1 MAKEIYIG
9 GPSAGNMI
17 GALGDMESGMV
28 YKTTDEAEYVKNSSL
43 CKYGSGSQ
51 AFQQSASATELSYT
65 LRDASGTQVYPLDST
80 HMYYFSIWVMQR
92 TSLNLSIGVNYGITV
107 PILSGSKNTQLNVW
121 EQHSAIFTPSQK
133 AGYPIAI
140 ICNNYPGNNALVNV
154 DGLMLVDLTEA
165 FGAGGEPDIA
175 WCNANIPFTTS
186 RETTYGIAR
195 KIKKCYIGVDGVARK
210 IKKAY
215 IGVDGVARLI
225 YTSGD
230 TWKKY
235 SASRSWNDGWYSQ
248 TDNEVGNTHTSGG
261 YYGSPVSTNFYDGY
275 TFSQDSGFS
284 GTTTSSSGKYKID
297 TTHVYIAGEFAVN
310 EDKTTDTNIYVDITW
325 ECVASALYYSGWYT
339 YTKGTYIADVEA
351 EEGQLPTTSTVEN
364 TEDNGNRI
372 YVYENGT
379 LYCYEKVA

>member
-17 GALGDMESGMV
+17 GALGDMEIGTV
-28 YKTTDEAEYVKNSSL
+28 YKTTAEAEYVKNSSL

-65 LRDASGTQVYPLDST
+65 LRDSSGALGLKSVSD
-80 HMYYFSIWVMQR
+80 HKYYFCIWVMQR
-92 TSLNLSIGVNYGITV
+92 TSVNLS
-107 PILSGSKNTQLNVW
+107 LSVKLSVDEIISKAKNTQLNVW
-121 EQHSAIFTPSQK
+121 EQHSTVFTPSENVLN
-133 AGYPIAI
+133 ASMDI
-140 ICNNYPGNNALVNV
+140 ICNDYPGNNALMNI
-154 DGLMLVDLTEA
+154 DGLMLVDLTA
-165 FGAGGEPDIA
+165 TYGSGNEPDKA
-175 WCNANIPFTTS
+175 WCDANIPFTTS
-186 RETTYGIAR
+186 SESGKGLAR

-215 IGVDGVARLI
+215 IGVDGVARLTW
-225 YTSGD
+225 TSGD

-248 TDNEVGNTHTSGG
+248 TDYEVGNTHTSGG

-284 GTTTSSSGKYKID
+284 GTTTSSSGKYKVD
-297 TTHVYIAGEFAVN
+297 STHVYIAGEFAVN
-310 EDKTTDTNIYVDITW
+310 EDKTTDDNIYVDITW
-325 ECVASALYYSGWYT
+325 ECVASALYYSGYYT
-339 YTKGTYIADVEA
+339 YSKGAYIEDVEA
-351 EEGQLPTTSTVEN
+351 EEGQLPTAFTVEK
-364 TEDNGNRI
+364 TEDNGNRV